1 MTSGVND
8 YLSALEETRKNLDS
22 PVRLS
27 NYNASSRAE
36 EEIIKQNNVI
46 IQMLIYISN
55 RLNQHDHKI
64 KLLKEEKDT
73 AKIDSLISQIS
84 NLKLGET
91 SKQSPKKDKDLIF
104 GKIGIYKLLADQ
116 VEH

>member
-1 MTSGVND
+1 MTSKCTD
-8 YLSALEETRKNLDS
+8 YLLTLEETRKNLDS

-27 NYNASSRAE
+27 NYNASSRADG
-36 EEIIKQNNVI
+36 EIIKQNNVI

-55 RLNQHDHKI
+55 RLDQLDDKI
-64 KLLKEEKDT
+64 KLLEEEKET

-91 SKQSPKKDKDLIF
+91 SKSTPKKDKDLNF
-104 GKIGIYKLLADQ
+104 GKI
-116 VEH
+116 